1 MYSPFASVFFFATG
15 DAEEIPDAEVGGTL
29 VLEAGREAV
38 FESPVYILGSS
49 GQLLLLVSFLL
60 KNPDFLSRNPD
71 FLLENDE
78 FIIFKKNTTQRRES
92 CSEPPNYLIRAIFLL
107 KRLIFLFKR
116 LIFLLKRLSFLLQR
130 LIFPFK

>member
-1 MYSPFASVFFFATG
+1 MYNKNRSDNRRCGHLLELWFIISLYSPFASVFFFATG

-71 FLLENDE
+71 FLLENVE
-78 FIIFKKNTTQRRES
+78 FIIK
-92 CSEPPNYLIRAIFLL
+92 CSFSISTATLTMTGLH
-107 KRLIFLFKR
+107 
-116 LIFLLKRLSFLLQR
+116 
-130 LIFPFK
+130 